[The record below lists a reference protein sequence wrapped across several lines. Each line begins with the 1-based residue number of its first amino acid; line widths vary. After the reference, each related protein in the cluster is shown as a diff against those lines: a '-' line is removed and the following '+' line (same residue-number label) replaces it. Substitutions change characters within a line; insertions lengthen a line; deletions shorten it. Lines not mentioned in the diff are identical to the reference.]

1 MKNDLEIAKN
11 IREIE
16 SLKVEMLGKLY
27 NLLKSFIDEAEEDAI
42 LDGVVDI
49 IIYAYLLGDKV
60 GYRFKEIDEALIKKL
75 RSLIVDKNI
84 DMEYNFSELLK
95 HLKTQKRE

>member
-84 DMEYNFSELLK
+84 DME
-95 HLKTQKRE
+95 